1 MRCRPFQEWHMTFF
15 PTLETPRL
23 RLRKMVASDAP
34 ALLSMHADAESR
46 QWAGYNAI
54 RDLEG
59 ALDFVNWADQL
70 TLMPVP
76 GFCWAIERK
85 GVPGMIG
92 QCNFTHCDATAL
104 SAALGYEPGVAIP
117 GPGLHERGDWQGAE
131 LVLPSP
137 ATDANQ
143 CERPFRQRV
152 IDPHAAALGF
162 QCEGLLRSAGFWDGR
177 HHDLLSFSLLAT
189 EFAPACTR
197 QAQERSV
204 AAAPVICIPSA
215 QAERAEA

>member
-1 MRCRPFQEWHMTFF
+1 MTFF

-104 SAALGYEPGVAIP
+104 SAALGYELASPYQGQGFMNEAI
-117 GPGLHERGDWQGAE
+117 GRVLNWCFLHLQLMRISASVHSDNVSSIRM
-131 LVLPSP
+131 L
-137 ATDANQ
+137 
-143 CERPFRQRV
+143 QRW
-152 IDPHAAALGF
+152 GF

>member
-1 MRCRPFQEWHMTFF
+1 MTFF

-104 SAALGYEPGVAIP
+104 SAMLGYELASPYQGQGFMNEAI
-117 GPGLHERGDWQGAE
+117 GRVLNWCFLHLQLMRISATVHSDNVSSIR
-131 LVLPSP
+131 VL
-137 ATDANQ
+137 
-143 CERPFRQRV
+143 QRWE
-152 IDPHAAALGF
+152 F

-189 EFAPACTR
+189 EFAPAFAR